1 MYWIADILMLAFVG
15 ILLYRGIRYGFTN
28 TFFTFF
34 TAILWIVL
42 AIASSAALV
51 FFVLKPIGV
60 MQDVANAFRGAGDGL
75 CSFFASL
82 GVTGIQ
88 LPELEAINIFA
99 GTGFEAVDINGY
111 IVGQYFGYLLFTVLL
126 FVPFYI
132 FFLWVGRQFERFVS
146 WVRSHNKFFK
156 VFGSILGGLVNGV
169 IACAVVLGV
178 YWLIGALNGS
188 GLFTYTNEVLRA
200 APISGLIYKY
210 NPLYGILGENGVL
223 AETVGNILNG
233 NFLKK

>member
-111 IVGQYFGYLLFTVLL
+111 IVDILDHYDDYTAQIDRVVHEYLYNLDDSARVGGE
-126 FVPFYI
+126 YI
-132 FFLWVGRQFERFVS
+132 VS
-146 WVRSHNKFFK
+146 
-156 VFGSILGGLVNGV
+156 
-169 IACAVVLGV
+169 AVQEK
-178 YWLIGALNGS
+178 IKARKN
-188 GLFTYTNEVLRA
+188 A
-200 APISGLIYKY
+200 K
-210 NPLYGILGENGVL
+210 GE
-223 AETVGNILNG
+223 
-233 NFLKK
+233 